1 MPSAHLISIDALR
14 TFSQAVRALGNH
26 VSAECSEM
34 RDVVGRHVAHA
45 RANLEIRE
53 AELAEAVENLRSIDD
68 EDDDDFAR
76 RAVEAAKDALR
87 RAQRRL
93 LETESASSRF
103 LAVLGAEMSKLDA
116 SLVSSHQFLQARV
129 DTAVHYTAITNR
141 SADSARVGATA
152 PRHSQLPATNAK
164 PLNVPEAPPK
174 AAMELLPSL
183 PRKMQWVPVD
193 EIDLESVPDDLQFK
207 KASYDDMRTM
217 MQTFEKTVLPALIK
231 DESLTADGFLG
242 DQNSSVG
249 VSAKIPRFAYE
260 CMLGSPGANDVIAVD
275 AMGAGGRSKR
285 GITSGRHRIKLAKEL
300 GWTHVPARVL
310 GNRNA

>member
-14 TFSQAVRALGNH
+14 TFSQAIRALGNH
-26 VSAECSEM
+26 VSAECSEI
-34 RDVVGRHVAHA
+34 RDVVHRHVAQA
-45 RANLEIRE
+45 RANVEARE
-53 AELAEAVENLRSIDD
+53 AELAEAVENLRCIDD
-68 EDDDDFAR
+68 EDDDDYAR
-76 RAVEAAKDALR
+76 RAVEAAQDTLR

-103 LAVLGAEMSKLDA
+103 LAVLGKEMSKLDA
-116 SLVSSHQFLQARV
+116 SLTSSHQFLQARV
-129 DTAVHYTAITNR
+129 DTAVHYTSTTNNA
-141 SADSARVGATA
+141 ADGVRAGAAA
-152 PRHSQLPATNAK
+152 PGHSQFPPANAK
-164 PLNVPEAPPK
+164 PLNAPETPPK
-174 AAMELLPSL
+174 ANMELLPSL

-193 EIDLESVPDDLQFK
+193 EIDLESLPDDLQFK

-217 MQTFEKTVLPALIK
+217 MQTFEKTVLPALMK
-231 DESLTADGFLG
+231 DASLSSDGFLG
-242 DQNSSVG
+242 DQHSSLG
-249 VSAKIPRFAYE
+249 VMAKIPRFAYE